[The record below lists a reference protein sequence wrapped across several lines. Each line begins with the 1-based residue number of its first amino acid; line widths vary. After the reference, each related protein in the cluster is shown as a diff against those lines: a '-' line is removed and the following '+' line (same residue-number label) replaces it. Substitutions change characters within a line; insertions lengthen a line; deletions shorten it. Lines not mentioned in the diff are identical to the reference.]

1 MKNLFLLFF
10 TLICTISAKDIIP
23 VANYH
28 SVGFVSDF
36 VVAGDRLYIANDLG
50 IVDIFDI
57 KTNKMVEQISLPA
70 ITSSMN
76 KIIPTPILSIDY
88 IDKKLL
94 IVSVAQ
100 SGYREVWLYE
110 NHLLKK
116 IIADDKKLS
125 IKEARFLD
133 NQKMVFATLDSEM
146 ILYDTLENYNI
157 YRSQIS
163 QSAMGDIAL
172 SSDKEKIIFCD
183 ESGEVKVL
191 DAKSSKTLQS
201 HSSQNVDNIFRV
213 AYAEGVIITA
223 GQDKRV
229 GVYAPNQKPYHI
241 KSDFLVY
248 CTGISPSGETGVY
261 SSGEDGDLELFDI
274 KTKAKKGRLIGHKGV
289 INQIKFISE
298 DELFSSS
305 RDNTVLRWKIK

>member
-1 MKNLFLLFF
+1 MKILFLLFF
-10 TLICTISAKDIIP
+10 AIICTIFAKDITPISS
-23 VANYH
+23 YY

-36 VVAGDRLYIANDLG
+36 AVDKNKLYIANDMG
-50 IVDIFDI
+50 SVDIFDI
-57 KTNKMVEQISLPA
+57 QTTKMLEQVWLPA
-70 ITSSMN
+70 ITSSMD
-76 KIIPTPILSIDY
+76 KIIPTPILSVDY
-88 IDKKLL
+88 AHEKLL
-94 IVSVAQ
+94 IASVAQ

-110 NHLLKK
+110 NHILKK
-116 IIADDKKLS
+116 IAAEDKKLS

-133 NQKMVFATLDSEM
+133 DQKIVFATLDSEM
-146 ILYDTLENYNI
+146 ILYDSLENYNI

-172 SSDKEKIIFCD
+172 SSDKTKIIFCD

-201 HSSQNVDNIFRV
+201 HASQNVDNIFRV
-213 AYAEGVIITA
+213 AYANGVIITA

-241 KSDFLVY
+241 KSNFLVY
-248 CTGISPSGETGVY
+248 CVGISPSGETGVY

-274 KTKAKKGRLIGHKGV
+274 KTKAKKGRLLGHKGV
-289 INQIKFISE
+289 VNQIKFISE
-298 DELFSSS
+298 NELFSSS
-305 RDNTVLRWKIK
+305 RDNIVLRWKLK